1 MAVKC
6 FLTACQS
13 VGNSVASYINANVPR
28 EAVIVSGEQSGSM
41 RYYTARSI
49 LRWEVATPD
58 KLGRAVTALEQAGRP
73 VFIVLDAWED
83 EPFRK
88 KLSAYPPGALDWP
101 PMVEAGRSH
110 RTRLWRLSDR
120 DRFMRGEPLNIT
132 RLP

>member
-1 MAVKC
+1 M
-6 FLTACQS
+6 
-13 VGNSVASYINANVPR
+13 
-28 EAVIVSGEQSGSM
+28 
-41 RYYTARSI
+41 
-49 LRWEVATPD
+49 
-58 KLGRAVTALEQAGRP
+58 
-73 VFIVLDAWED
+73 FIVLDVWED

-88 KLSAYPPGALDWP
+88 RLNAYPPGALDWP